1 MADNYLEKKFE
12 EYAIRK
18 STAKTKKIVSTGP
31 KPEHIEVRFPT
42 RRVFVTGGANGIG
55 KAIVQAFRKIG
66 CRVAFCDNDRKN
78 GSLTA
83 QTSGARFYPVDV
95 CDSKALQSCMHDI
108 FTTWGDI
115 DILINNVGIS
125 RFSPISET
133 SVDDFDRIIAT
144 NLRPVFITAREMAM
158 YRQSLSR
165 PNNYG
170 RIVNITS
177 TRYLMSEPGSEGY
190 AASKG
195 GIYSLTHAL
204 SLSLAPLHI
213 TVNSIAP
220 GWIATPMF
228 HKATDNDPPRLA
240 KIMGRIP
247 AKSVGDPMDV
257 GMCAAFL
264 CSDAA
269 RYISGTCIPVDG
281 GALIGF

>member
-12 EYAIRK
+12 EYSIRK

-42 RRVFVTGGANGIG
+42 RRVFVTGGASGIG

-125 RFSPISET
+125 HVLSDFQKYRSTTSTVSSPPT
-133 SVDDFDRIIAT
+133 YDR
-144 NLRPVFITAREMAM
+144 
-158 YRQSLSR
+158 YSSR
-165 PNNYG
+165 P
-170 RIVNITS
+170 
-177 TRYLMSEPGSEGY
+177 E
-190 AASKG
+190 K
-195 GIYSLTHAL
+195 
-204 SLSLAPLHI
+204 
-213 TVNSIAP
+213 
-220 GWIATPMF
+220 
-228 HKATDNDPPRLA
+228 
-240 KIMGRIP
+240 
-247 AKSVGDPMDV
+247 
-257 GMCAAFL
+257 
-264 CSDAA
+264 
-269 RYISGTCIPVDG
+269 
-281 GALIGF
+281 